1 MKTKLF
7 VVSVLMFS
15 SNAYAATNITQGV
28 QSISGTV
35 SYSVLEPEGGS
46 TIRQYGIAPKY
57 LYFVS
62 DNLGL
67 GASLNY
73 SQQNYTD
80 SQYTSYGIGPFI
92 RYYPQTKS
100 QDVFP
105 YIGIGYSYSILK
117 VTGNFTP
124 DFEVKTGVTSV
135 GLGMDY
141 FFAENIALEA
151 EMRYSST
158 HVEND
163 NNQAVL
169 TTDSNQS
176 GLNIGINVFF

>member
-1 MKTKLF
+1 MKKKLL

-15 SNAYAATNITQGV
+15 SNAFAASNIVQGV

-35 SYSVLEPEGGS
+35 RYSMLDPENGS
-46 TIRQYGIAPKY
+46 SIREYGIAPKY

-67 GASLNY
+67 GASLSY
-73 SQQNYTD
+73 SHQDYTD
-80 SQYTSYGIGPFI
+80 SQYNSYGIGPFV

-100 QDVFP
+100 QEVFP
-105 YIGIGYSYSILK
+105 YLGIGYTYSRLK
-117 VTGNFTP
+117 VSGNFTP
-124 DFEVKTGVTSV
+124 DYEVKTGVSSV

-163 NNQAVL
+163 NNQVVL

-176 GLNIGINVFF
+176 SLNIGINVFF